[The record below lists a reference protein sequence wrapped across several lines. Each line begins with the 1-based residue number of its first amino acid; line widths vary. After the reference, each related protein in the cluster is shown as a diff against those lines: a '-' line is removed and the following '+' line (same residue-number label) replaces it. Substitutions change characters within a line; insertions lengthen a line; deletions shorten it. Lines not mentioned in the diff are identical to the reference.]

1 MSHALGRTDLIE
13 PIFRY
18 IVNIDVDG
26 IMLEVHPKPVSSISD
41 SNQTLS
47 CDEFSKLLHILR

>member
-1 MSHALGRTDLIE
+1 MLLGE

-47 CDEFSKLLHILR
+47 CDEFSNLLHILR